1 MKKNLQMVGVYS
13 VIICLLSTG
22 CLDLIGLGGE
32 EAVGTNQAPSA
43 VVTSDN
49 NVVTLE
55 GGSAFVSFDG
65 QDSVDPD
72 GTISSYT
79 WNFGDGTTGTGL
91 TITHTYTNPGNYI
104 VVLFVTDDKG
114 AVGTNDI
121 RLTYITVAYPEISSF
136 ESQVQADIA
145 ASSSV
150 IQSGTTV
157 DFNGD
162 GSCVLSG
169 TSCDADSVT
178 SWEWDFG
185 DETATGNTTSYTFG
199 ASSENALTNYLS
211 SGSYPVTLTVR
222 DNGGSEGS
230 WVKTIRVLP
239 QEQSSGY
246 VNRPDTYTVTSIGDP
261 VTLDP
266 ANAYD
271 SASGSIITNAYETL
285 IWYDRDQADVFRPML
300 ATEEPTA
307 FNGLISDD
315 GLEYTF
321 NIRQGVTFHPLC
333 DDKMT
338 LTNCQTDTLDAYD
351 VEYSFRRVLEMDMPG
366 GPAWMLS
373 ELLNTTGI
381 EVMGTYQIKF
391 TLMKAAPRFIPI
403 LAYSVGAIVSKE
415 YVEPRCSTTYAEE
428 CDFLEKD
435 AYGTGPYRFMKW
447 VPDTYVLLQKFDEY
461 WGGWDGKHVS
471 TIYIKKNN
479 DQESRILELLSGD
492 ADAVYVEPAHRSKV
506 DGKPGIVTRE
516 GLPSFSMT
524 FASFNFDIT
533 LEDGNP
539 AATIGGEPRAD
550 FFEDVNIRKG
560 FCHAFDYDSFIEDVT
575 DNTAFRPT
583 GPIPLGMI
591 GYYEGSN
598 TQFTFDLDQTA
609 YSFEQAGLYDSG
621 FELTV
626 YYNLGNDVRK
636 NSMLML
642 ENAIEDLSPN
652 FEIVVQGLEWP
663 DFLDKLIEGSIP
675 FFVLGWGPDYAD
687 PHNYAHPFLH
697 SQGHYPLHYTGYNN
711 SEIDALI
718 DQAASETDPN
728 IRLDLYMQVAELEH
742 DDPANIWLAQWTGL
756 SFVREWVKGLYSNP
770 MHGLYYYSIW
780 KE

>member
-1 MKKNLQMVGVYS
+1 MKNNLQMVGVFS

-22 CLDLIGLGGE
+22 CLDMIGLGGE
-32 EAVGTNQAPSA
+32 EAVGSNQAPSA

-49 NVVTLE
+49 NVVTLD
-55 GGSAFVSFDG
+55 GGSASVSFDG

-72 GTISSYT
+72 GSIESYN
-79 WNFGDGTTGTGL
+79 WNFGDGQTGTGPVV
-91 TITHTYTNPGNYI
+91 THNYNEPGNYI
-104 VVLFVTDDKG
+104 IVLFVTDDKG
-114 AVGTNDI
+114 AIGTNDI
-121 RLTYITVAYPEISSF
+121 RLTYVTVAYPEVSSF

-145 ASSSV
+145 ASNSV
-150 IQSGTTV
+150 IQSGTRVT
-157 DFNGD
+157 FNGD
-162 GSCVLSG
+162 GSCVLSDG
-169 TSCDADSVT
+169 SCDADAIT
-178 SWEWDFG
+178 SWDWDFDG
-185 DETATGNTTSYTFG
+185 DSTTGNITSYTFG
-199 ASSENALTNYLS
+199 ASTGNALTSYLS
-211 SGSYPVTLTVR
+211 SGSYPVKLTVT
-222 DNGGSEGS
+222 DSSGNTGN
-230 WVKTIRVLP
+230 WVRTIRVLP
-239 QEQSSGY
+239 EEQSSGY

-285 IWYDRDQADVFRPML
+285 IWYDRDQADVFKPML
-300 ATEEPTA
+300 ATAVPTA

-333 DDKMT
+333 DDKAT
-338 LTNCQTDTLDAYD
+338 LSGCQTDTLDAYD
-351 VEYSFRRVLEMDMPG
+351 VEYSFKRVLEMDMPG

-381 EVMGTYQIKF
+381 EVMGQYQIKF
-391 TLMKAAPRFIPI
+391 TLMESAPRFVSI
-403 LAYSVGAIVSKE
+403 LAYSVGAVVSKE
-415 YVEPRCSTTYAEE
+415 YVSPRCTTTYAEE

-461 WGGWDGKHVS
+461 WGGWDGKHIS
-471 TIYIKKNN
+471 TVYIKKNN

-506 DGKPGIVTRE
+506 DGQPGIVTRE

-524 FASFNFDIT
+524 FASFNFDIV

-539 AATIGGEPRAD
+539 AATIGGEPRSD
-550 FFEDVNIRKG
+550 FFEDANIRKG
-560 FCHAFDYDSFIEDVT
+560 FCHAFNYDSFIEDVT

-583 GPIPLGMI
+583 GPIPLGMV
-591 GYYEGSN
+591 GYYEGTN
-598 TQFTFDLDQTA
+598 TQFTFDTEKTRE
-609 YSFEQAGLYDSG
+609 YFEEAGLFDDG

-636 NSMLML
+636 NSMLLL
-642 ENAIEDLSPN
+642 EDAIEDLSPN
-652 FEIVVQGLEWP
+652 FEITVQGLEWP

-697 SQGHYPLHYTGYNN
+697 SEGHYPHYYTHYNN

-728 IRLDLYMQVAELEH
+728 VRLDLYRQVAELEH

-756 SFVREWVKGLYSNP
+756 SFVQEWVKGLYSNP